1 MKNALLWLG
10 DEPGFPAAGAESFA
24 EYLAAQTG
32 IKVQRD
38 IPFGRLPDGMTGDA
52 IVAGGEPAVTAVE
65 RLLAAVEAGASLILF
80 VGTEAA
86 WRTGAARNLLG
97 LPVEALRP
105 APETELILRPAPDHP
120 YTRRLP
126 ASFPV
131 VAAATLFEA
140 APDNGSALL
149 ETSWQLGRPV
159 VAHSRPHGAGQIT
172 VIGLAPS
179 PRVLGNETI
188 RRLVCRAVRGVG
200 PATETRPVRVAM
212 IGYGAIGREHA
223 EAVGAVPGLELALV
237 CDRNPTQRA
246 TVEQEMPGVRTCSD
260 SADVVDDAG
269 VDLVI
274 VSTPPNTH
282 AEVAARF
289 LEAGKHVVVEKPFCL
304 TVREADRLLEL
315 AVRHQR
321 VLTVYQNRRWDPDF
335 TAIRRVVESGGI
347 GEVFHV
353 ESFVGGHGHPCDYW
367 HSHEEISGGVFYDW
381 GSHYIDWI
389 LNLVPGRV
397 TAVHAAAHKRV
408 WHDVTNADQAR
419 ITMRFDSGSE
429 AEFIHSD
436 IAVAPKP
443 KWYILGT
450 RGAIVA
456 DWRFA
461 AIQTRRWS
469 GELIEETLAA
479 ADALPVVN
487 VHQRDDESAIH
498 VQGLG
503 LLPPPP
509 HPFHSNLASH
519 LLDGEPLAVTPES
532 ARRNIAVMEAATESA
547 RNGSAVVPVD
557 A

>member
-1 MKNALLWLG
+1 MKNALLYLTDG
-10 DEPGFPAAGAESFA
+10 SGHPLAGAEAFG
-24 EYLAAQTG
+24 EYVTAQTG
-32 IKVQRD
+32 RPARIA
-38 IPFGRLPDGMTGDA
+38 GRLPAGDDHDV
-52 IVAGGEPAVTAVE
+52 IVAAGEVAAAE
-65 RLLAAVEAGASLILF
+65 ADRLLPAVEAGVSLVLF
-80 VGTEAA
+80 VGTAAA
-86 WRTGAARNLLG
+86 WRTGAARDLLG
-97 LPVEALRP
+97 LPIEALRP

-120 YTRRLP
+120 FTRRLP
-126 ASFPV
+126 AGFPL

-140 APDNGSALL
+140 APDAGSVLL
-149 ETSWQLGRPV
+149 ETSWHLDRPV
-159 VAHSRPHGAGQIT
+159 VAHTRPRGAGQIT

-179 PRVLGNETI
+179 PRVLGHEVI
-188 RRLVCRAVRGVG
+188 RRLVCRAVRGSG
-200 PATETRPVRVAM
+200 LAIATRPVRVAM

-223 EAVGAVPGLELALV
+223 EAVAGVPGLELTLV
-237 CDRNPTQRA
+237 CDRNPNQRA
-246 TVEQEMPGVRTCSD
+246 AVEAEMPGLRTCGD
-260 SADVVDDAG
+260 AAEVIDDGG
-269 VDLVI
+269 VDLAI

-289 LEAGKHVVVEKPFCL
+289 LQAGKHVVVEKPFCL

-315 AVRHQR
+315 AARHQR

-335 TAIRRVVESGGI
+335 AAIRRVTTGGAI
-347 GEVFHV
+347 GDVFHV

-397 TAVHAAAHKRV
+397 TAVQAATHKRV

-436 IAVAPKP
+436 IAVALKP

-450 RGAIVA
+450 RGAVVA

-461 AIQTRRWS
+461 AIPSRRWS

-487 VHQRDDESAIH
+487 VHTRDDEGALHI
-498 VQGLG
+498 QRLG

-509 HPFHSNLASH
+509 HPFHTNLASH
-519 LLDGEPLAVTPES
+519 LLDGEPLAVTAES

-547 RNGSAVVPVD
+547 RHGSAVVPVD